1 MAVRIGSCSWTE
13 KTLIQSR
20 EFYPEGTST
29 AEERLRY
36 YSNVFDVVEV
46 DSSYYAIPSLRTVG
60 LWADRTPP
68 DFIFHIKA
76 YGLLTG
82 HAVDLR
88 SMPQEIRDMLPAETL
103 KENRI
108 SVKEREPL
116 ETVFKLFKASLGPLI
131 KSDRLGI
138 VVFQYPP
145 FFVYKKENL
154 DYILFCKDMM
164 GDLRIGIEF
173 RHGSWLTENKK
184 KEVFDLLGKNDL
196 VYIAADE
203 PQYGTMATV
212 PFIPEATSDTAYLR
226 LHGRNKNNWLKRGIE
241 TSGRYNYLYSED
253 ELRSFIPSI
262 RELNRRTKNLHI
274 MFNNCHGGFA
284 IRNSLGM
291 KQMLKEEG
299 IS

>member
-20 EFYPEGTST
+20 EFYPEGVNT
-29 AEERLRY
+29 AENRLRY
-36 YSNVFDVVEV
+36 YSSRFDVVEV
-46 DSSYYAIPSLRTVG
+46 DSSYYAIPSLRTVS

-82 HAVDLR
+82 HTADLR

-108 SVKEREPL
+108 AVKERRPL
-116 ETVFKLFKASLGPLI
+116 ENVFRLFKASLSPLI
-131 KSDRLGI
+131 KSSKLGI

-145 FFVYKKENL
+145 FFIYKRENL
-154 DYILFCKDMM
+154 DYILVCKEMM

-184 KEVFDLLGKNDL
+184 KEVFDFLRKNDL
-196 VYIAADE
+196 VYITADE

-241 TSGRYNYLYSED
+241 TFERYNYLYSED
-253 ELRSFIPSI
+253 ELGSFIPSI
-262 RELNRRTKNLHI
+262 RELNRRTKNLYV

-284 IRNSLGM
+284 MRNSLDM
-291 KQMLKEEG
+291 KQMLREEQ
-299 IS
+299 II